1 MALSHLASAEKPAQ
15 RWADGL
21 NQTGGMKTICFFD
34 KAAGFD
40 ENLRKHP
47 SALQT
52 GDHYVLRSDL
62 NMPGMSVTTHIEGGN
77 TVPDRMEPERSHAL
91 RLHKYY

>member
-1 MALSHLASAEKPAQ
+1 VEE
-15 RWADGL
+15 RWLCRTLLPLRSLPKGGADGL

-34 KAAGFD
+34 KAGGFD

-52 GDHYVLRSDL
+52 GDHYVLLSDL

-77 TVPDRMEPERSHAL
+77 TVPNGA
-91 RLHKYY
+91 